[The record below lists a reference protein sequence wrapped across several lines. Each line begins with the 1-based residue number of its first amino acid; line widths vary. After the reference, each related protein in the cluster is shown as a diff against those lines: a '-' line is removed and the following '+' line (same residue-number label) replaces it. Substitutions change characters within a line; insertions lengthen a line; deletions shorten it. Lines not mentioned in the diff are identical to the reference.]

1 MRNVWTKE
9 PANEW
14 NGMETKKQMNEQ
26 AWFDACVSVCASTMY
41 IYVSVHEATSI
52 CGACVLV
59 LLQNWTEH
67 VAKQHRTHIHFI
79 VAVVVVVIVKVMLV
93 QMVWSLVAVLLL
105 FSLLSLLVFV
115 ATIACLLGEECVWK
129 KVSTRSSLCCCCWN
143 ETRQTRHMNCF
154 ICSNQIS
161 AQISIPSNNNTK
173 WKRTQNS
180 RKMTAK
186 HTHTKGVHS
195 F

>member
-105 FSLLSLLVFV
+105 FSLLSLLNSSLSPPLHVFLEKNACERKSQRDRLFV
-115 ATIACLLGEECVWK
+115 AVVEMRLD
-129 KVSTRSSLCCCCWN
+129 
-143 ETRQTRHMNCF
+143 
-154 ICSNQIS
+154 
-161 AQISIPSNNNTK
+161 
-173 WKRTQNS
+173 
-180 RKMTAK
+180 K
-186 HTHTKGVHS
+186 HGI
-195 F
+195 